1 MLYHVFYPLKIFL
14 SSFNIFSY
22 ITFRAL
28 CAMATALFLSFV
40 IGPSIIS
47 YLKKLQYVQIIRS
60 DGPQTHLAKSGT
72 PTMGGILI
80 LISVIVSTLLWARL
94 DNRFILWIIFGVLWL
109 GMLGFID
116 DYLKIARK
124 NPKGL
129 NKTWKLIGQSLFALG
144 VCLYLFYFPSNQEFS
159 TKINIPYLKEVY
171 INLGWCYVIFAMLVI
186 VASSNAVNLTDG
198 LDGLAIGSLVL
209 AAFTYSIF
217 AYVCGHAKFSNYLKV
232 IPVAGAG
239 ELTVFLAAV
248 IGAGLGFLWFNGFP
262 AEVFMG
268 DTGALFLGGAIGLVS
283 VFIKQ
288 ELILIVVGGVFV
300 IEVVSVVLQVYS
312 YRRYK
317 KRIFRMAPLH
327 HHFELKGWAEPKV
340 TLRFWIIGIILTLLA
355 ITSLKIR

>member
-14 SSFNIFSY
+14 SAFNIFSY

-144 VCLYLFYFPSNQEFS
+144 VCLYLFYFPLVHRRAIPLAFARTEIGKPQTLLVTPNAPNLPAPIPQ
-159 TKINIPYLKEVY
+159 IRNIPDQYFLKCK
-171 INLGWCYVIFAMLVI
+171 LCKFP
-186 VASSNAVNLTDG
+186 
-198 LDGLAIGSLVL
+198 
-209 AAFTYSIF
+209 
-217 AYVCGHAKFSNYLKV
+217 GH
-232 IPVAGAG
+232 
-239 ELTVFLAAV
+239 
-248 IGAGLGFLWFNGFP
+248 
-262 AEVFMG
+262 
-268 DTGALFLGGAIGLVS
+268 
-283 VFIKQ
+283 
-288 ELILIVVGGVFV
+288 
-300 IEVVSVVLQVYS
+300 
-312 YRRYK
+312 
-317 KRIFRMAPLH
+317 
-327 HHFELKGWAEPKV
+327 
-340 TLRFWIIGIILTLLA
+340 
-355 ITSLKIR
+355 